1 MFYFFIMK
9 SFIFSLFVVLLFIY
23 GIVSNI
29 VYASINN
36 KKSEEV
42 LELYIDSYVINDII
56 DVSKYDDLE
65 EKNKEKCILKILQK
79 RKNLGDKNFNKKDA
93 EILYEKISFYSK
105 KHNINLKD
113 GFIIVNVESDFNYRA
128 FNRKGKA
135 VGLTQITTPCLNEY
149 NNLNRTKYEL
159 NQMFDID
166 LNLEVGFWYYNRLM
180 KHYSKY
186 SIYGINRF
194 DDIEPIFVSRM
205 PRRKVKGQAHMET
218 IRGIEKENGK
228 LKTITKTP
236 LTKLKL
242 DDNNEIKNYSKKA
255 KQDDKLLYDAL
266 VEQLKKFDG
275 KGEEAFKEPFF
286 KPKKDGSK
294 GPIVN
299 TVKIEENATL
309 GVEFKE
315 GKAFAGNGNMV
326 RIDVFYVEGEGYYFV
341 PIYVANTIKKE
352 LPKNFIFSLYPNDLI
367 YIESEKGIKLNGNND
382 NKKEQIEVKKL
393 FAYYVKAGISVAQ
406 ITIDNQDGEYTQPS
420 LGIKGLKKIEK
431 YDIDVLGNYHK
442 IKLPEKR
449 IKFNIN

>member
-23 GIVSNI
+23 GVVSNI

-113 GFIIVNVESDFNYRA
+113 GFIIVNVESDFNHRA

-135 VGLTQITTPCLNEY
+135 VGLTQITTPCLSEY

-194 DDIEPIFVSRM
+194 D
-205 PRRKVKGQAHMET
+205 
-218 IRGIEKENGK
+218 KENA
-228 LKTITKTP
+228 LKDCYIAYNIGIT
-236 LTKLKL
+236 
-242 DDNNEIKNYSKKA
+242 EFKNVGNYGRNQLRNGFYPKDMYGSKKG
-255 KQDDKLLYDAL
+255 DVYLPILRYL
-266 VEQLKKFDG
+266 SVLKYW
-275 KGEEAFKEPFF
+275 
-286 KPKKDGSK
+286 S
-294 GPIVN
+294 
-299 TVKIEENATL
+299 
-309 GVEFKE
+309 
-315 GKAFAGNGNMV
+315 
-326 RIDVFYVEGEGYYFV
+326 
-341 PIYVANTIKKE
+341 
-352 LPKNFIFSLYPNDLI
+352 
-367 YIESEKGIKLNGNND
+367 
-382 NKKEQIEVKKL
+382 
-393 FAYYVKAGISVAQ
+393 
-406 ITIDNQDGEYTQPS
+406 
-420 LGIKGLKKIEK
+420 
-431 YDIDVLGNYHK
+431 
-442 IKLPEKR
+442 
-449 IKFNIN
+449 